1 MNNQKTLLISLLVT
15 ALAIGLVETDV
26 IQFNTQGI
34 HAQIDKTKSASIK
47 FFGTPT
53 QTSFN
58 NLVLKNNIDGE
69 VIVVQ
74 PDALIMIDNQ
84 DIKFQFK
91 AYNPNENT
99 IIVKK
104 GTNLQLEYKLSEIDI
119 LKLYLYT
126 VEKSNHTTRLITI
139 SPRNIFGGIAGGLI
153 GWNVGIGAEFNF
165 EETMGSCMLGMLA
178 GPLVLKGLKSAQNY
192 AQVQS
197 SDSWKEIHLDQWSVW
212 SKE

>member
-26 IQFNTQGI
+26 IKFNTQGI

-119 LKLYLYT
+119 LKLYT

-139 SPRNIFGGIAGGLI
+139 APQNIFGGIAGGLI

>member
-26 IQFNTQGI
+26 VQFNTQGI

-84 DIKFQFK
+84 NIQFRFK
-91 AYNPNENT
+91 AYNPDE
-99 IIVKK
+99 
-104 GTNLQLEYKLSEIDI
+104 KLSEIDI

-139 SPRNIFGGIAGGLI
+139 APQNIFGGIAGGLI
-153 GWNVGIGAEFNF
+153 GWNVGIGAEPFTL
-165 EETMGSCMLGMLA
+165 EGAMGSCMLGMLA